1 LQRLHNEGVPE
12 ADDAIGVPGRQR
24 WQEETPS
31 PKHAKGLL
39 DAGNSPKLASGNP
52 ALRRRA
58 SAIVLGFS
66 LILIVAK
73 AWGWLLTGSLA
84 LLTSA
89 ADAMVDTLA
98 ALATFAGVRYA
109 HRPAD
114 SDHRFGHGKGE
125 ALAAFTQAILL
136 GTVGVVFGAE
146 SIWRLIFPEPLTEL
160 GIGLTIAGGSLVTS
174 GFLAAMQTWV
184 LRRTGSTAIAADR
197 LHYLTDVV
205 ANLAVLAAFA
215 VTWLT
220 GWLRADPVFALIV
233 GGYMIWNALK
243 IGRNASVQL
252 LDRELTPDRREL
264 IEATVLACAGARAV
278 HDLRTRNAGDR
289 VFVEFHLEV
298 DGATSVREGHDIV
311 DVAEHAVTAL
321 FPDGSEVIGHLEPA
335 GIADERL
342 DDRVQRPG
350 QGA

>member
-1 LQRLHNEGVPE
+1 MRPK
-12 ADDAIGVPGRQR
+12 
-24 WQEETPS
+24 ETP
-31 PKHAKGLL
+31 PPVNANGL
-39 DAGNSPKLASGNP
+39 AERGNSPKLVPPNP

-73 AWGWLLTGSLA
+73 VWGWLLTGSVA

-89 ADAMVDTLA
+89 ADALVDTLA
-98 ALATFAGVRYA
+98 ALATFVGVRYA

-114 SDHRFGHGKGE
+114 FDHRFGHGKGE
-125 ALAAFTQAILL
+125 ALAAFTQAVLL
-136 GTVGVVFGAE
+136 GTAGIVFGAE

-160 GIGLTIAGGSLVTS
+160 GVGLAIAGGSLVAS

-205 ANLAVLAAFA
+205 VNLAVLTAFA

-220 GWLRADPVFALIV
+220 GWLRVDPVFALIV
-233 GGYMIWNALK
+233 GGYMIRNAFK
-243 IGRNASVQL
+243 IGGNASVQL
-252 LDRELTPDRREL
+252 LDRELASEQREL
-264 IEATVLACAGARAV
+264 IEATALACAGVHAM

-298 DGATSVREGHDIV
+298 DGATSVHDGHDIV
-311 DVAEHAVTAL
+311 DAAEHAVAAL
-321 FPDGSEVIGHLEPA
+321 FPAGSEVIGHLEPA
-335 GIADERL
+335 GIVDERL
-342 DDRVQRPG
+342 DDRVQHPRR
-350 QGA
+350 QV

>member
-1 LQRLHNEGVPE
+1 MRP
-12 ADDAIGVPGRQR
+12 
-24 WQEETPS
+24 EETLS
-31 PKHAKGLL
+31 PEHADGLVE
-39 DAGNSPKLASGNP
+39 AGNSSKLVPPNA
-52 ALRRRA
+52 ALRQRA

-73 AWGWLLTGSLA
+73 VWGWLLTGSVA

-89 ADAMVDTLA
+89 ADALVDTLA
-98 ALATFAGVRYA
+98 AVATFVGVRYA

-125 ALAAFTQAILL
+125 ALAGFTQAILL
-136 GTVGVVFGAE
+136 GTASVVFGAE

-205 ANLAVLAAFA
+205 VNLAVLAAFA

-220 GWLRADPVFALIV
+220 GWMRADPVFALIV
-233 GGYMIWNALK
+233 GGYMIWNAFK
-243 IGRNASVQL
+243 IGGNASVQL
-252 LDRELTPDRREL
+252 LDRELAPEQRAL
-264 IEATVLACAGARAV
+264 IEATVLACAGAHAM

-298 DGATSVREGHDIV
+298 DGAASVLDGHNIVGGGACRGGIVSGRERSYR
-311 DVAEHAVTAL
+311 T
-321 FPDGSEVIGHLEPA
+321 P
-335 GIADERL
+335 
-342 DDRVQRPG
+342 
-350 QGA
+350 

>member
-1 LQRLHNEGVPE
+1 MRP
-12 ADDAIGVPGRQR
+12 
-24 WQEETPS
+24 EETLS
-31 PKHAKGLL
+31 PEHADGLVE
-39 DAGNSPKLASGNP
+39 AGNSSKLVPPNA
-52 ALRRRA
+52 ALRQRA

-73 AWGWLLTGSLA
+73 VWGWLLTGSVA

-89 ADAMVDTLA
+89 ADALVDTLA
-98 ALATFAGVRYA
+98 AVATFVGVRYA

-125 ALAAFTQAILL
+125 ALAGFTQAILL
-136 GTVGVVFGAE
+136 GTAGVVFGAE

-205 ANLAVLAAFA
+205 VNLAVLAAFA

-220 GWLRADPVFALIV
+220 GWMRADPVFALIV
-233 GGYMIWNALK
+233 GGYMIWNAFK
-243 IGRNASVQL
+243 IGGNASVQL
-252 LDRELTPDRREL
+252 LDRELAPEQRAL
-264 IEATVLACAGARAV
+264 IEATVLACAGAHAM

-298 DGATSVREGHDIV
+298 DGAASVLDGHNIV
-311 DVAEHAVTAL
+311 DVAEHAVAAL

-335 GIADERL
+335 GIVDERL
-342 DDRVQRPG
+342 DDRVQHPRREG
-350 QGA
+350 